1 MNIGGPAITHV
12 MYADNIMLFTNA
24 KRCETE
30 TLNECLE
37 LYCTWFGQ
45 RINKGKSGLVFSKL
59 SQRGLR
65 RDLKHI
71 LQMKCLKNDAMYLRA
86 SLFLTRH
93 KSKDFKYLQDR
104 LEAWLKG

>member
-1 MNIGGPAITHV
+1 MNIGGLAITHV
-12 MYADNIMLFTNA
+12 MYADDIMLFMKA
-24 KRCETE
+24 KRCETT

-37 LYCTWFGQ
+37 LYCTWSGQ
-45 RINKGKSGLVFSKL
+45 RINRGKSGLVFSKL

-71 LQMKCLKNDAMYLRA
+71 LQMKCLKNDAMYLGA
-86 SLFLTRH
+86 PLFLTRH

-104 LEAWLKG
+104 LEA

>member
-59 SQRGLR
+59 S
-65 RDLKHI
+65 
-71 LQMKCLKNDAMYLRA
+71 
-86 SLFLTRH
+86 
-93 KSKDFKYLQDR
+93 
-104 LEAWLKG
+104 